1 MLKDYTPPHD
11 APSIPVVPS
20 DNHHHNDA
28 TNNDVALAS
37 GGSGGRSLSD
47 SLDPLPPSL
56 VEPVQPDFDRCLPMI
71 MESVLDDLNGDSQ
84 EDRETEAKKAI
95 IREAKGNKANDT
107 LEISARCLLFRPTYA
122 LLSLDDPSAISS
134 VHALA
139 SPLLAVLRDATD
151 SAEGIAATDLT
162 GGHTA
167 LVG

>member
-1 MLKDYTPPHD
+1 M
-11 APSIPVVPS
+11 
-20 DNHHHNDA
+20 
-28 TNNDVALAS
+28 
-37 GGSGGRSLSD
+37 
-47 SLDPLPPSL
+47 
-56 VEPVQPDFDRCLPMI
+56 
-71 MESVLDDLNGDSQ
+71 DDLNGDSQ